1 MGTAVAERQRP
12 KRIWSGTWICRQ
24 EWEQGPVK
32 LLCIS
37 LFCKGSFYFS
47 SHKVLVVF
55 GSISGKS
62 SDRDE
67 LFLNQISKGFGTSV
81 LSHNMKCGFLF
92 SIFIWIDINEC
103 LKKITISAFSV
114 VIWYI
119 FVCLMLMQIVDIVL
133 ANLTWCLPRC
143 LGWGVA
149 RGRLDSDVTVTKHL
163 LINCNSFST

>member
-114 VIWYI
+114 VIYL
-119 FVCLMLMQIVDIVL
+119 CLLNAYADCRYCAGKSYLVSASL
-133 ANLTWCLPRC
+133 FGLGGGKGKTRLWC
-143 LGWGVA
+143 
-149 RGRLDSDVTVTKHL
+149 
-163 LINCNSFST
+163 NCDKTFADQL